1 MKSRLLDSPTLIR
14 NNTLRID
21 KIEDIKT
28 PLDNGTLIPA
38 NDYISSNEAEYLET
52 KRIANIFLRLPCS
65 FYCEDDE
72 IYSDT
77 YN

>member
-14 NNTLRID
+14 KNTLRID

-38 NDYISSNEAEYLET
+38 NDYISSDIAEYLES
-52 KRIANIFLRLPCS
+52 KRIASIFLRLPC
-65 FYCEDDE
+65 FNYKDDE
-72 IYSDT
+72 NNQDIND
-77 YN
+77 